1 MFGNVAEMV
10 STKEIAKG
18 GSWLDHQLDIELTT
32 RSNYTKPN
40 NTVGF
45 RCIFQ
50 VEFEITDS

>member
-40 NTVGF
+40 NTVGL